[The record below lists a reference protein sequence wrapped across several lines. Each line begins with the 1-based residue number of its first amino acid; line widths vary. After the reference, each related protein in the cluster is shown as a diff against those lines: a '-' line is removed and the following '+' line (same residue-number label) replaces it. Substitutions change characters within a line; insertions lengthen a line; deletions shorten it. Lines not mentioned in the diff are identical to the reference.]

1 MLNEE
6 RFENKLDLE
15 KQLKD
20 IATPTLLEE
29 ARFWRGENYAREKHG
44 EPKIPAPKKEIEDWD
59 AIASKYICHN
69 ETSISDVI
77 DKVDKNEIYLEQ
89 IEDAIRSLSFTRKEY
104 AEQLKDLLDF
114 LAVRGS
120 AEVSLQ
126 DYKEYLL
133 KKGE

>member
-15 KQLKD
+15 RQLKD
-20 IATPTLLEE
+20 TATPTLLEE
-29 ARFWRGENYAREKHG
+29 ARFWRGENYAREKYG

-59 AIASKYICHN
+59 TIASKYICHN
-69 ETSISDVI
+69 ETNISDVI
-77 DKVDKNEIYLEQ
+77 ERVEENEIYFEQ
-89 IEDAIRSLSFTRKEY
+89 IEDAIRGLSFTRKEY

-114 LAVRGS
+114 LAMERR
-120 AEVSLQ
+120 AEVTLE
-126 DYKEYLL
+126 DYKKYLL